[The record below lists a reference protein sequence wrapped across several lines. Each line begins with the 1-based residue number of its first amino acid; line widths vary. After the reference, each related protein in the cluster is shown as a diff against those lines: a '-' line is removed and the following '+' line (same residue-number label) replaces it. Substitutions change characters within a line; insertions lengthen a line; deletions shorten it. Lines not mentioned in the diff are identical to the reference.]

1 VLTEKVDFSKYTK
14 EELFHALESVNDE
27 KYPEN
32 AVEIFSLL
40 KSKLASDK
48 GSIDEKYEEPV
59 GLLENV
65 LEYTLFRFLSHFD
78 EDPIKRF
85 AMRGKLIR
93 IRKLV
98 VANET

>member
-40 KSKLASDK
+40 KSKLAFEK
-48 GSIDEKYEEPV
+48 GSIDERYEEPE
-59 GLLENV
+59 GLLELV
-65 LEYTLFRFLSHFD
+65 LIHIFSYRDDTFE
-78 EDPIKRF
+78 RF
-85 AMRGKLIR
+85 AMRDKLIR